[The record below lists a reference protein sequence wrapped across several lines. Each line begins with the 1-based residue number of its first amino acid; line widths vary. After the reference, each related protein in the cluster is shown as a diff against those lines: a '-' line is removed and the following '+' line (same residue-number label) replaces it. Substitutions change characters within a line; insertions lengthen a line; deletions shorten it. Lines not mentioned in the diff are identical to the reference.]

1 MKKTNVLLEILK
13 LLGIFIVGCFLWL
26 IIFSTFMPADETGA
40 TTEPFPGA
48 IPVLAVVTA
57 VITVT
62 IIKYNAMQN
71 AFQKTKA
78 AYSNIS
84 VLGERANRLLD
95 KANKVADKYMEHEE
109 SVQLSEADKRTAKTK
124 VVIRNADQFQKQI
137 ESYPDLKANENIMEL
152 LSQIKETENSYAQ
165 SKLNYNA
172 AAEYYNTM
180 IHVFPNNILRK
191 LFRFKDAEFYT
202 NEDENEISDEELG
215 I

>member
-1 MKKTNVLLEILK
+1 MKRTNVLLEILK

-62 IIKYNAMQN
+62 IIKYNTMQN
-71 AFQKTKA
+71 AFQKTRA

-84 VLGERANRLLD
+84 VLGERASRLLD
-95 KANKVADKYMEHEE
+95 KANRVADKYMEHEE
-109 SVQLSEADKRTAKTK
+109 SIQVSVADKRTQKVKT
-124 VVIRNADQFQKQI
+124 IRNSTQFQKQI

-152 LSQIKETENSYAQ
+152 LSQIRDAENTYAQ
-165 SKLNYNA
+165 SKLNYNTS
-172 AAEYYNTM
+172 AEYYNTM

-191 LFRFKDAEFYT
+191 LFKFKDVEFYT
-202 NEDENEISDEELG
+202 NEEENEISDEELE